1 MINRPLPFYLEDRTG
16 DYSATDYDEAYDRL
30 FLRVACA
37 QPAHDPDAG
46 ATLFVYDTGRRSSSR
61 RPLARPPRDAEPAAV
76 LEFCP
81 GGGLGSVAFVRAGT
95 SVPMGQ
101 YLRRTSM
108 FSG

>member
-1 MINRPLPFYLEDRTG
+1 MHILPEVGG
-16 DYSATDYDEAYDRL
+16 DTLWASGYEAYDRL

-81 GGGLGSVAFVRAGT
+81 GGALGSVAFVRAGT
-95 SVPMGQ
+95 SVPMSQ